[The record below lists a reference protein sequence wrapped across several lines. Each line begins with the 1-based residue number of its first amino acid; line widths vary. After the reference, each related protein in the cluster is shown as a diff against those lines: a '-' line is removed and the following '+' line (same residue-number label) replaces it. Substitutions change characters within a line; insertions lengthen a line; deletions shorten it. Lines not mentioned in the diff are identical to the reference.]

1 MGDRRSTRTRPQGR
15 AFEGAFVCFARHLRG
30 LETGGAGFQALGRR
44 FCSLSFEKKSCLQDR
59 QRTAR
64 RRGCSGKR
72 RVSGFDANCTPL
84 AVAIGAALPASL
96 GEAGAKGR

>member
-30 LETGGAGFQALGRR
+30 LVTGGAGFQALGRR
-44 FCSLSFEKKSCLQDR
+44 FCSSSFEKKSCLQDS
-59 QRTAR
+59 TAAH
-64 RRGCSGKR
+64 RRGCSCGKR